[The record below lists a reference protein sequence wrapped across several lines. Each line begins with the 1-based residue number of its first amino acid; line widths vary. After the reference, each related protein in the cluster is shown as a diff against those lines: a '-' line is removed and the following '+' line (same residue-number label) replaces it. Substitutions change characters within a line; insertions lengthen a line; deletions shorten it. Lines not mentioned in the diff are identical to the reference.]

1 MLFAGRIAFVCG
13 EWHLPAN
20 AGIEPAVRGDPT
32 TPPAANCAATTPTGW
47 IFWPM
52 NDTCANL
59 RTAIRFASARGL
71 EEEPGPPLGLVDPS
85 FQQARAGHVIV
96 LIAQSMRLPHMSREL
111 FVVVA

>member
-20 AGIEPAVRGDPT
+20 AGIEPAVRVDPT
-32 TPPAANCAATTPTGW
+32 TPPAANSAATTPTGW